1 MRIDILTLFPEI
13 FSTPLG
19 VSIVGRAQEN
29 NIVEIKVHD
38 IRQFSHD
45 KHGKVDD
52 RPYGGGPGMVIKPEP
67 IFEAVESVKKGL
79 RGQVNRV
86 ILMTPQGETFS
97 QRKAIE
103 LSSEGNLIII
113 CGRYEGVDE
122 RVREDLVTEEI
133 SIGDYVI
140 SGGELAAMVV
150 VEAVVRLLPG
160 ALGDEN
166 SARTDSFSD
175 PMENPFVTGLEYPQ
189 YTRPPE
195 YRGMK
200 VPPVLCL
207 GNHEE
212 IRKWRRREALRRTV
226 QRRPDVL
233 EKIKLTEE
241 DKKFLEEI
249 KGG

>member
-1 MRIDILTLFPEI
+1 MRIDILTLFPEV
-13 FSTPLG
+13 FSEPLG
-19 VSIVGRAQEN
+19 ASIVGRAQKN
-29 NIVEIKVHD
+29 SIVEIKIHD
-38 IRQFSHD
+38 IRKFSHD

-52 RPYGGGPGMVIKPEP
+52 RPYGGGPGMIIKPEP
-67 IFEAVESVKKGL
+67 IFEAVEFAKKEVPVSTS
-79 RGQVNRV
+79 RI
-86 ILMTPQGETFS
+86 ILMTPQGETLS

-103 LSSEGNLIII
+103 LSAEAHLIMI

-122 RVREDLVTEEI
+122 RVREALVTEEI

-150 VEAVVRLLPG
+150 VEAIVRLLPG

-166 SARTDSFSD
+166 SARSDSFF
-175 PMENPFVTGLEYPQ
+175 ENFLEYPQ

-200 VPPVLCL
+200 VPAVLCS
-207 GNHEE
+207 GDHEE
-212 IRKWRRREALRRTV
+212 IRKWRRREALRRTL
-226 QRRPDVL
+226 QSRPDVL
-233 EKIKLTEE
+233 EKIKLAEE
-241 DKKFLEEI
+241 DKKFLGEI

>member
-1 MRIDILTLFPEI
+1 MRIDILTLFPEV
-13 FSTPLG
+13 FSEPLG
-19 VSIVGRAQEN
+19 ASIVGRAQKN
-29 NIVEIKVHD
+29 SIVEIKIHD
-38 IRQFSHD
+38 IRKFSHD

-52 RPYGGGPGMVIKPEP
+52 RPYGGGPGMIIKPEP
-67 IFEAVESVKKGL
+67 IFEAVEFVKKE
-79 RGQVNRV
+79 VPV
-86 ILMTPQGETFS
+86 STPKAIFMTPQGETFS
-97 QRKAIE
+97 QKKAIE
-103 LSSEGNLIII
+103 LSAEAHLIMI

-122 RVREDLVTEEI
+122 RVREALATEEI

-150 VEAVVRLLPG
+150 VEAIVRLLPG

-166 SARTDSFSD
+166 SARSDSFF
-175 PMENPFVTGLEYPQ
+175 ENFLEYPQ

-200 VPPVLCL
+200 VPAVLCS
-207 GNHEE
+207 GDHEE
-212 IRKWRRREALRRTV
+212 IRKWRRREALRRTL

-233 EKIKLTEE
+233 EKMELAEE
-241 DKKFLEEI
+241 DKKFLGEI

>member
-1 MRIDILTLFPEI
+1 MRIDILTLFPEV
-13 FSTPLG
+13 FSEPLG
-19 VSIVGRAQEN
+19 ASIVGRAQKSS
-29 NIVEIKVHD
+29 IVEIKIHD
-38 IRQFSHD
+38 IRKFSHD

-52 RPYGGGPGMVIKPEP
+52 RPYGGGPGMIIKPEP
-67 IFEAVESVKKGL
+67 IFEAVEFVKKEVPL
-79 RGQVNRV
+79 SAPKV

-103 LSSEGNLIII
+103 LSAEAHFIMI

-122 RVREDLVTEEI
+122 RVREALATEEI

-140 SGGELAAMVV
+140 SGGELAAMVI
-150 VEAVVRLLPG
+150 VEAIVRLLPG

-166 SARTDSFSD
+166 SARSDSFF
-175 PMENPFVTGLEYPQ
+175 ENFLEYPQ

-200 VPPVLCL
+200 VPAVLCS
-207 GNHEE
+207 GDHEE
-212 IRKWRRREALRRTV
+212 IRKWRRREALRRSL

-233 EKIKLTEE
+233 EKIKLAEE
-241 DKKFLEEI
+241 DKKFLGEI

>member
-1 MRIDILTLFPEI
+1 MRIDILTLFPEV
-13 FSTPLG
+13 FSEPLG
-19 VSIVGRAQEN
+19 ASIVGRAQKN
-29 NIVEIKVHD
+29 SIVEINIHD
-38 IRQFSHD
+38 IRKFSHD

-52 RPYGGGPGMVIKPEP
+52 RPYGGGPGMIIKPEP
-67 IFEAVESVKKGL
+67 IFEAVEFVKKEVPL
-79 RGQVNRV
+79 STPRV
-86 ILMTPQGETFS
+86 ILMTPQGETFA
-97 QRKAIE
+97 QKKAIE
-103 LSSEGNLIII
+103 LSAEAHLIMI

-122 RVREDLVTEEI
+122 RVRETLVTEEI

-140 SGGELAAMVV
+140 SGGELAAMVI

-166 SARTDSFSD
+166 SARSDSFF
-175 PMENPFVTGLEYPQ
+175 ENFLEYPQ

-200 VPPVLCL
+200 VPAVLCS
-207 GNHEE
+207 GDHEE
-212 IRKWRRREALRRTV
+212 IRKWRRREALRRTL

-233 EKIKLTEE
+233 EKMELAEE
-241 DKKFLEEI
+241 DKKFLKEI